1 MFSANASQ
9 QADDKLYVDDVFS
22 TTLYTGNGSTQTITT
37 GIDLVDAAGGRVYF
51 DGINDYLS
59 VSDNA
64 ALELSSSSFTVEAW
78 VYMTANAPTNG
89 ACVISK
95 SGTNSIGPFAIIVE
109 PVTNYLIGYGSTNG
123 SSWGIGAFSTT
134 VVVQNRWNHVAWVRS
149 GSTFTLYLNGVSVAT
164 ASNAGALVDNG
175 ESVKIGWCNYVST
188 YFKGYISNLRIVAG
202 TAIYTGAFSPP
213 RTTLTAVSGTALLC
227 CQLPNQTLDYSSNNF
242 TVTFNNGPT
251 TDTTDGPLAA
261 PGKGGMVWVKN
272 RLTAATNNFVWDTAR
287 TIGSYDPYLQTN
299 STSQQLS
306 PDADFLSYLSSGFQW
321 NAGSGTGYN
330 GSGESYVSW
339 TFRKAA
345 KFFDVV
351 TYTGDGVAGRTV
363 AHSLGTTPG
372 MIIVKC
378 TSSAA
383 GWAVYHRSIGNTGYV
398 LLNDTGA
405 TTTLTTAWNDTSPTS
420 SVFSVGTA
428 GVVNANG
435 STYVAYIFA
444 HDTATDGLIQC
455 GSYTGNG
462 NAAAGPIVTLGWE
475 PQYVLIKRATGAAAG
490 WCIFDSMRGMVIG
503 NGDKLLSANW
513 SDADITVDKIDPK
526 ATGFQVFSGDDVN
539 ANGDTYIYLAIRRPN
554 KPPTSGT
561 QVYSSSYS
569 TASTGSITSG
579 FPTDLLVSTDR
590 SAGGTPWAR
599 LWQTRLL
606 GAFNFLTSL
615 GTDAEAN
622 NTSTAS
628 FDVQNGV
635 KLNGGGVYPSGYDHY
650 QFRRAPGVFD
660 VVCYDGTSG
669 ANQTISHGLGAVPEF
684 LIFKKRS
691 AVLAWRT
698 FCKYNSYIE
707 GTAASNYCD
716 LPLDQTVINGSG
728 YSESE
733 TFAAWPTASSF
744 TVKDAGD
751 LSGNGATYVVYLFA
765 TLAGVSK
772 VGSYT
777 GNGSSQT
784 INCGFAAGARFVLIR
799 RVTGATGDW
808 YVWDSV
814 RGIVAGNDPHKSLNQ
829 NVADVSTDDSIDPD
843 NSGFIVNQLAATN
856 INVTSSNYIFLAFA

>member
-251 TDTTDGPLAA
+251 TDITDGPLAA
-261 PGKGGMVWVKN
+261 PGKGGMVWGKCRDSSQPHWLV
-272 RLTAATNNFVWDTAR
+272 DTAR
-287 TIGSYDPYLQTN
+287 GATYDLDSASTAAQATTSGGMTSFN
-299 STSQQLS
+299 SN
-306 PDADFLSYLSSGFQW
+306 GFSL
-321 NAGSGTGYN
+321 GSGSNRFN
-330 GSGESYVSW
+330 GGSTLNYVSW

-345 KFFDVV
+345 KWFDIQ
-351 TYTGDGVAGRTV
+351 TYTGNGASGGRQIS
-363 AHSLGTTPG
+363 HSLGIAPG
-372 MIIVKC
+372 MVIIKK
-378 TSSAA
+378 TSA
-383 GWAVYHRSIGNTGYV
+383 GPDNWFVWHRGTTAGRYI
-398 LLNDTGA
+398 LLNDTGGETA
-405 TTTLTTAWNDTSPTS
+405 TVAANVFGNDTITVDPT
-420 SVFSVGTA
+420 
-428 GVVNANG
+428 
-435 STYVAYIFA
+435 STYVTIGNNARVNENTSSYVMYLFA
-444 HDTATDGLIQC
+444 HDTTADGLVQC
-455 GSYTGNG
+455 GSFTSNG
-462 NAAAGPIVTLGWE
+462 SGVVADINLGWE
-475 PQYVLIKRATGAAAG
+475 PQFVIAKQSAG
-490 WCIFDSMRGMVIG
+490 TDYWYMCDVMRGMTVSAAAVGLRANTSAAEG
-503 NGDKLLSANW
+503 NTIN
-513 SDADITVDKIDPK
+513 IYPK
-526 ATGFQVFSGDDVN
+526 ATGFGTSVGASQ
-539 ANGDTYIYLAIRRPN
+539 TWIYLAIRRPN